1 MTHALL
7 VDDDPELRT
16 LVANYLQGYGMQ
28 VTSVADGAGL
38 RRALAAG
45 RFDVL
50 LLDLML
56 PDANG
61 LDLCRWVRQT
71 LPLPVIM
78 LTAQGDPASRIIGL
92 ELGADDY
99 LPKPFEPR
107 ELVARINAV
116 LRRAGSG
123 AGTAMAAGLATAR
136 SAPGATAEPAD
147 AVRRFNGWAFDRL
160 RHTLVS
166 PAQVVV
172 ALSMAEFRLL
182 SAFVDHPR
190 RVLSRE
196 RLLELSRTLGVEV
209 TERSVD
215 LAVSRLRQKLSDTR
229 REGLRETLRELGPIR
244 TVRGEGYMFDA
255 DLT

>member
-1 MTHALL
+1 MPHALL

-16 LVANYLQGYGMQ
+16 LVAGYLRGYGMQ
-28 VTSVADGAGL
+28 VTTVADGAGL
-38 RRALAAG
+38 RAALQTLSPPAT
-45 RFDVL
+45 FDVL

-61 LDLCRWVRQT
+61 LDLCRWVRET
-71 LPLPVIM
+71 SGLPVIM

-116 LRRAGSG
+116 LRRAGG
-123 AGTAMAAGLATAR
+123 LRPPQVAASVT
-136 SAPGATAEPAD
+136 D
-147 AVRRFNGWAFDRL
+147 AVKRFNGWTFDRL

-166 PAQVVV
+166 PAQVLV
-172 ALSMAEFRLL
+172 ALSNAEFRLL
-182 SAFVDHPR
+182 SAFVEHPR

-196 RLLELSRTLGVEV
+196 RLLELSRAPGVDV
-209 TERSVD
+209 TDRSID
-215 LAVSRLRQKLSDTR
+215 LAVSRLRQKLRDAPPHGASS
-229 REGLRETLRELGPIR
+229 EPGLIR
-244 TVRGEGYMFDA
+244 TVRGEGYVFDV
-255 DLT
+255 DMT